1 MNESCECGVISRCEA
16 QEWWIVLCGWAFL
29 LAVGTMLWGLGAWRR
44 GVELEVPALL
54 SMGAADLWRVWSPCL
69 LAVFIATPLA
79 RWGRLMAVDARQ
91 RGTGSPLGGPG
102 DVAGLLGIMV
112 PLAVVATGLQALWM
126 IASSQ
131 AVPVRWLA
139 AVLTVAALF
148 GLRWWWLAVLQ
159 RFHAR
164 CDLAA

>member
-1 MNESCECGVISRCEA
+1 
-16 QEWWIVLCGWAFL
+16 
-29 LAVGTMLWGLGAWRR
+29 
-44 GVELEVPALL
+44 
-54 SMGAADLWRVWSPCL
+54 VWSPCL

-112 PLAVVATGLQALWM
+112 PLAVVATGLQALW
-126 IASSQ
+126 ILASSQ

-139 AVLTVAALF
+139 AGVSVAALF